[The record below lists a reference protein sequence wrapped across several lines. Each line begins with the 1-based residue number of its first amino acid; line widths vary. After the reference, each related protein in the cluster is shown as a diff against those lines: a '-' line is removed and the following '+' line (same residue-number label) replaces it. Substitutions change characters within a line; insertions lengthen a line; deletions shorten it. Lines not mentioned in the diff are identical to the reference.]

1 MKPPKRKTPRAV
13 AGVRGFTDLQTAR
26 AIPARDVFKK
36 QAHADALTANLRAL
50 RALILAAPPLFVAWQ
65 SRPTLANCDALLAP
79 LHKWRALRAG
89 MVEATGNSIAP

>member
-1 MKPPKRKTPRAV
+1 MSTLTRKNPRAGQ
-13 AGVRGFTDLQTAR
+13 GVRGFTDLQTAHV
-26 AIPARDVFKK
+26 ITTRDVFKK

-50 RALILAAPPLFVAWQ
+50 RALILAAPPLFAGWQ

-79 LHKWRALRAG
+79 LQKWRALRAG